1 VHWLADEAN
10 LRVDLWLL
18 RERGTAMSLSSTM
31 LREDQTIV
39 FRCLGKDVQESHQFV
54 KGSFF
59 RPLHVHHGTASS
71 ELNLVELVGTRTEEG
86 TEWIVHE
93 TANPGVFTF
102 ECAGTGLFL
111 NGQTLACKVNLGRKG
126 EIGTAWK
133 VSDLPEPGQI
143 HVTLQCQGDQGQ
155 RPQQCPFGFLNGHT
169 ADGVVDLANAT
180 DEPFSGTHWELIVF
194 EPVVGE
200 GGGGGDPSGVPHK
213 DL

>member
-1 VHWLADEAN
+1 
-10 LRVDLWLL
+10 
-18 RERGTAMSLSSTM
+18 M

-39 FRCLGKDVQESHQFV
+39 FHCLNKDLQESHQFL

-59 RPLHVHHGTASS
+59 RPLHVHHG

-93 TANPGVFTF
+93 TAEPGVFTF
-102 ECAGTGLFL
+102 ECAGMGLLL
-111 NGQTLACKVNLGRKG
+111 NGQALASKVNLGRKD

-143 HVTLQCQGDQGQ
+143 HVTL
-155 RPQQCPFGFLNGHT
+155 RCPFGFLNGHT
-169 ADGVVDLANAT
+169 GAGVVDLANT
-180 DEPFSGTHWELIVF
+180 PDEPSSGTHWELIVF

-200 GGGGGDPSGVPHK
+200 GGGGDPSGVPHK